1 MSRTQVEIKVLAVK
15 LKYKN
20 HKISSKRTNKI
31 FLENPRIIYRN
42 IENWTI
48 EVKRQLVKEV
58 LEKFQKPLLE
68 DQSQHQK
75 SQWDNKNNR

>member
-1 MSRTQVEIKVLAVK
+1 MSRTQAEIKGIEAK